1 MDQRLFFPAT
11 ERNRGPIGDLLKQLL
26 PGSGAV
32 LELASG
38 SGEHAVCFQQRFPHL
53 RWQASDP
60 DPDHRASIN
69 AWIQHQ
75 GLSQVMPAALNL
87 DVEHRPWPLP
97 QNLQGAVKAVVC
109 INLLHI
115 SPASCTDA
123 VLEESALLLPSG
135 APLDRLWPIQ
145 AQWCSHQ
152 CKQCRLRPIPQGTQ
166 PPMGI
171 AGAESRNSHR
181 RQGWLQ
187 NRKRGLHARQQSD
200 FGVSARLSPISLASD
215 WKATDNHAVSPV

>member
-53 RWQASDP
+53 HWQASDP

-135 APLDRLWPIQ
+135 AHLIIYGPFRRNGAHTSASNAAFDQSLRERNH
-145 AQWCSHQ
+145 QWG
-152 CKQCRLRPIPQGTQ
+152 LRELNQVTA
-166 PPMGI
+166 I
-171 AGAESRNSHR
+171 AA
-181 RQGWLQ
+181 
-187 NRKRGLHARQQSD
+187 
-200 FGVSARLSPISLASD
+200 
-215 WKATDNHAVSPV
+215 KAGFNNENVFSMPANNLTLVFQRA

>member
-26 PGSGAV
+26 PASGTV

-135 APLDRLWPIQ
+135 APLIIYGPFLRNGAHTSASNAAFDRSLKERNP
-145 AQWCSHQ
+145 QWG
-152 CKQCRLRPIPQGTQ
+152 LRDVEAITARASS
-166 PPMGI
+166 
-171 AGAESRNSHR
+171 AGLKAKEVVSMPANNLTLVLQR
-181 RQGWLQ
+181 R
-187 NRKRGLHARQQSD
+187 
-200 FGVSARLSPISLASD
+200 
-215 WKATDNHAVSPV
+215 

>member
-26 PGSGAV
+26 PASGTV

-38 SGEHAVCFQQRFPHL
+38 SGEHAVYFQQRFPHL

-60 DPDHRASIN
+60 NPDHRASIN

-115 SPASCTDA
+115 SPACCTDA
-123 VLEESALLLPSG
+123 VLEESALLLPNGTPFIIYGPFRRNG
-135 APLDRLWPIQ
+135 AHTSASNAAFDQSLRERNH
-145 AQWCSHQ
+145 QWG
-152 CKQCRLRPIPQGTQ
+152 LRELNQVTA
-166 PPMGI
+166 I
-171 AGAESRNSHR
+171 AAKAGFKTENV
-181 RQGWLQ
+181 
-187 NRKRGLHARQQSD
+187 
-200 FGVSARLSPISLASD
+200 VSMPANNLILVFQRA
-215 WKATDNHAVSPV
+215 

>member
-60 DPDHRASIN
+60 NPDHRASIN
-69 AWIQHQ
+69 AWIRHA
-75 GLSQVMPAALNL
+75 GLDGVMPAALDL
-87 DVEHRPWPLP
+87 DVQDRPWRLP
-97 QNLQGAVKAVVC
+97 GSVAGGLSAMVC

-115 SPASCTDA
+115 SPAGCS
-123 VLEESALLLPSG
+123 EALLLEACERLPEDGLLIIYGPFRRNGEHTSASNAAFDASLRQRDPRWG
-135 APLDRLWPIQ
+135 VRDVAWIDALLEPL
-145 AQWCSHQ
+145 
-152 CKQCRLRPIPQGTQ
+152 
-166 PPMGI
+166 PMERIGCHTMPANNLTLVLQRRRTI
-171 AGAESRNSHR
+171 A
-181 RQGWLQ
+181 
-187 NRKRGLHARQQSD
+187 KR
-200 FGVSARLSPISLASD
+200 
-215 WKATDNHAVSPV
+215 

>member
-53 RWQASDP
+53 HWQASDP
-60 DPDHRASIN
+60 DQDHRASIN

-97 QNLQGAVKAVVC
+97 RNLQGAVKAVVC

-115 SPASCTDA
+115 SPANCTDA
-123 VLEESALLLPSG
+123 VLEESALLLPGG
-135 APLDRLWPIQ
+135 APLIVYGPFRRNGAHTSASNAAFDQSLRERNH
-145 AQWCSHQ
+145 QWG
-152 CKQCRLRPIPQGTQ
+152 LRELNHVTATAAK
-166 PPMGI
+166 
-171 AGAESRNSHR
+171 AGFNTENV
-181 RQGWLQ
+181 
-187 NRKRGLHARQQSD
+187 
-200 FGVSARLSPISLASD
+200 VSMPANNLTLVFQRA
-215 WKATDNHAVSPV
+215 

>member
-11 ERNRGPIGDLLKQLL
+11 ERNRGPIGNLLSQLL
-26 PGSGAV
+26 PASGAV

-53 RWQASDP
+53 LWQASDP
-60 DPDHRASIN
+60 DQEHRASIN

-75 GLSQVMPAALNL
+75 GLSQTMPAALNL

-97 QNLQGAVKAVVC
+97 QNLQGAVNAVVC

-123 VLEESALLLPSG
+123 VLEESALLLPGG
-135 APLDRLWPIQ
+135 APLIIYGPFMRNGAHTSASNAAFDQ
-145 AQWCSHQ
+145 S
-152 CKQCRLRPIPQGTQ
+152 LRERNREWGLRELNQVTAVAAN
-166 PPMGI
+166 
-171 AGAESRNSHR
+171 AGFKLDEVISMPANNLTLVLRNR
-181 RQGWLQ
+181 
-187 NRKRGLHARQQSD
+187 
-200 FGVSARLSPISLASD
+200 
-215 WKATDNHAVSPV
+215 

>member
-53 RWQASDP
+53 HWQASDP

-75 GLSQVMPAALNL
+75 GLGQVMPAALNL
-87 DVEHRPWPLP
+87 DVEHRRWPLP
-97 QNLQGAVKAVVC
+97 RNLQGAVKAVVC

-123 VLEESALLLPSG
+123 VLEESALLLPGG
-135 APLDRLWPIQ
+135 APLIVYGPFMRNGAHTSASNAAFDQSLRERNH
-145 AQWCSHQ
+145 QWG
-152 CKQCRLRPIPQGTQ
+152 LRELNQVTA
-166 PPMGI
+166 I
-171 AGAESRNSHR
+171 AAKAGFNTEN
-181 RQGWLQ
+181 
-187 NRKRGLHARQQSD
+187 
-200 FGVSARLSPISLASD
+200 VLSMPANNLTLVFQRA
-215 WKATDNHAVSPV
+215 

>member
-26 PGSGAV
+26 PASGTV

-87 DVEHRPWPLP
+87 DVEHRPWTLP
-97 QNLQGAVKAVVC
+97 QNLQGAVNAVVC

-135 APLDRLWPIQ
+135 APLIIYGPFLRNGAHTSASNAAFDRSLKERNPRWG
-145 AQWCSHQ
+145 
-152 CKQCRLRPIPQGTQ
+152 LRDVEAI
-166 PPMGI
+166 
-171 AGAESRNSHR
+171 
-181 RQGWLQ
+181 
-187 NRKRGLHARQQSD
+187 
-200 FGVSARLSPISLASD
+200 SARASSAGL
-215 WKATDNHAVSPV
+215 KAKEVVSMPANNLTLVLQRR

>member
-60 DPDHRASIN
+60 DPDHRASID
-69 AWIQHQ
+69 AWIRHQ
-75 GLSQVMPAALNL
+75 GLSNVMPAALNL
-87 DVEHRPWPLP
+87 DVEERPWPLP
-97 QNLQGAVKAVVC
+97 QTIGASLSAVVC

-115 SPASCTDA
+115 SPANCTNA
-123 VLEESALLLPSG
+123 VLEESAVLLPSG
-135 APLDRLWPIQ
+135 APLIIYGPFMRNGAHTSASNAAFDRSLRERNN
-145 AQWCSHQ
+145 QWG
-152 CKQCRLRPIPQGTQ
+152 LR
-166 PPMGI
+166 
-171 AGAESRNSHR
+171 E
-181 RQGWLQ
+181 
-187 NRKRGLHARQQSD
+187 
-200 FGVSARLSPISLASD
+200 VSLVTSLAANAGFKID
-215 WKATDNHAVSPV
+215 DVVPMPANNLTLVLRRR

>member
-53 RWQASDP
+53 HWQASDP

-123 VLEESALLLPSG
+123 VLEESALLLPGG
-135 APLDRLWPIQ
+135 APLIVYGPFMRNGAHTSASNAAFDQSLRERNH
-145 AQWCSHQ
+145 QWG
-152 CKQCRLRPIPQGTQ
+152 LRDLNQVTA
-166 PPMGI
+166 I
-171 AGAESRNSHR
+171 ADKAGFKTENV
-181 RQGWLQ
+181 
-187 NRKRGLHARQQSD
+187 
-200 FGVSARLSPISLASD
+200 VSMPANNLSLVFQRA
-215 WKATDNHAVSPV
+215 